1 MDFIREKFNQISRWD
16 NEIDEYYHR
25 IAVNIGISDTAFRI
39 LYAISE
45 TDEKLTQITLGER
58 LCLPKQTINSA
69 IIKLQKDG
77 YIDLEQLKTA
87 RNIKSVSLTEKGQD
101 FCKTEKGQ
109 DFCKKHIIPVLQ
121 MEERAYSVFTDDE
134 LQQFISLYEKQFHI
148 LKMVMTAYLKEES
161 Q

>member
-101 FCKTEKGQ
+101 FCK
-109 DFCKKHIIPVLQ
+109 KHIIPVLQ

-134 LQQFISLYEKQFHI
+134 LQQFISFYEKQFHI